1 MDWATILVAVI
12 TAGFAFLGVYMS
24 NRKQA
29 ALVAYR
35 LEKLEAK
42 VDKHNNVVE
51 RMYRLESRRSTG
63 RTDWGT
69 LPISGSPPAGAKGRS
84 IPPLPGAAWRKAGSG
99 TKPFPADGTGS
110 GCGTGSAM
118 TMLQPTAKPVLQRRS
133 PG

>member
-1 MDWATILVAVI
+1 MNWETVLVAVI

-51 RMYRLESRRSTG
+51 RMYRLEEQVKSLKTEMSE
-63 RTDWGT
+63 
-69 LPISGSPPAGAKGRS
+69 L
-84 IPPLPGAAWRKAGSG
+84 RK
-99 TKPFPADGTGS
+99 P
-110 GCGTGSAM
+110 
-118 TMLQPTAKPVLQRRS
+118 
-133 PG
+133 